1 MSDRLSPEDW
11 RRERALAALARAM
24 RGEDEDRP
32 ERSAQPKGQP
42 PSKGS
47 LLSMAPPAEAA
58 KTAMEDDAEWR
69 AMAAE
74 RHRLARLRR
83 EAGRSDAGQPVAD
96 AEEPIRS
103 HHHEA
108 PVPPFRAGAVVR
120 EPPFSEA
127 SVAEVQGADVAEPEN
142 PVSGGRDAA
151 RKIEA
156 MPPPQAG
163 SARRIGLRE
172 GIFRSKPAIYR
183 LTLLGAVLGVACAVL
198 LWKQYGALMAF
209 LPLLG
214 VIIGLAAGLL
224 LAIVRGMQ
232 KEAEPLSV
240 SPAPAMLSSPVS
252 VPPPPLGDDES
263 SGLASAFR
271 RHPVDDEPYASGR
284 AAYATAQPPSVEE
297 IRASL
302 RQLRAA
308 TQDLARRRDPR

>member
-83 EAGRSDAGQPVAD
+83 EAGRSEAGQPVAD

-108 PVPPFRAGAVVR
+108 PVPPFRAGAAVP

-127 SVAEVQGADVAEPEN
+127 SVAEVQGAGVVEPEN
-142 PVSGGRDAA
+142 QDSGGRDAA

-156 MPPPQAG
+156 MPPQAG
-163 SARRIGLRE
+163 SARRIGVRE

-214 VIIGLAAGLL
+214 VIIGLSAGLL

-240 SPAPAMLSSPVS
+240 SPAPAMPSSPVS

-263 SGLASAFR
+263 SGLAGAFR
-271 RHPVDDEPYASGR
+271 RQPVDDEPYASGR

-302 RQLRAA
+302 RQFRAA

>member
-24 RGEDEDRP
+24 RGEDDDRP
-32 ERSAQPKGQP
+32 ERSVLQKGQP
-42 PSKGS
+42 PSTGS

-83 EAGRSDAGQPVAD
+83 EAGRSEAGQPVAD

-103 HHHEA
+103 HHHEE
-108 PVPPFRAGAVVR
+108 PVPPFRAGATVP
-120 EPPFSEA
+120 EQPFSEA
-127 SVAEVQGADVAEPEN
+127 YVAEVQSADGVEPEN
-142 PVSGGRDAA
+142 PDSGDRDAHREPA
-151 RKIEA
+151 A
-156 MPPPQAG
+156 PPPPKAE
-163 SARRIGLRE
+163 SVRRIGLRE
-172 GIFRSKPAIYR
+172 GVFRSKPAIYR

-240 SPAPAMLSSPVS
+240 SPAMPSSPGS
-252 VPPPPLGDDES
+252 VPPLPLGDDES
-263 SGLASAFR
+263 SGLAGAFR
-271 RHPVDDEPYASGR
+271 PQPVGDEPYASGR

-302 RQLRAA
+302 RQFRAA
-308 TQDLARRRDPR
+308 TQDLARRRHPR

>member
-32 ERSAQPKGQP
+32 ERSVLPKGQP

-83 EAGRSDAGQPVAD
+83 EAGRSEAGQPVAD

-108 PVPPFRAGAVVR
+108 PVPPFRAGAAVP

-127 SVAEVQGADVAEPEN
+127 SVAEVQGAGVVEPEN
-142 PVSGGRDAA
+142 QDSGGRDAA

-156 MPPPQAG
+156 MPPQAG
-163 SARRIGLRE
+163 SARRIGVRE

-214 VIIGLAAGLL
+214 VIIGLSAGLL

-240 SPAPAMLSSPVS
+240 SPAPAMPSSPVS

-263 SGLASAFR
+263 SGLAGAFR
-271 RHPVDDEPYASGR
+271 RQPVDDEPYASGR

-302 RQLRAA
+302 RQFRAA

>member
-24 RGEDEDRP
+24 RGEDDDRP
-32 ERSAQPKGQP
+32 ERSAQPKVQP

-83 EAGRSDAGQPVAD
+83 EAGRSEAGQTVPD
-96 AEEPIRS
+96 AEVPIRS
-103 HHHEA
+103 HHHEE
-108 PVPPFRAGAVVR
+108 PVPPFRTGAFVP
-120 EPPFSEA
+120 EPPFSEP
-127 SVAEVQGADVAEPEN
+127 SVAEVQSADGLEPEN
-142 PVSGGRDAA
+142 PDSGDRDAHREPA
-151 RKIEA
+151 A
-156 MPPPQAG
+156 PPLAQAE
-163 SARRIGLRE
+163 SVRRIGLRE
-172 GIFRSKPAIYR
+172 GISRSKPAIYR

-240 SPAPAMLSSPVS
+240 SPAMPSSPGS
-252 VPPPPLGDDES
+252 VPPLPLGDDES

-271 RHPVDDEPYASGR
+271 PQPVGDEPYTSGR

-302 RQLRAA
+302 RQFRAA